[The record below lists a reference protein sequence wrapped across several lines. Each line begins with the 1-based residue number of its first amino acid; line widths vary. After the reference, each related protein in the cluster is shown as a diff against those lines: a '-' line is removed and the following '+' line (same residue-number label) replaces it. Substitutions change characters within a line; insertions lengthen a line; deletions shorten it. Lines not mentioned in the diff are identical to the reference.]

1 MRTECLEYKYT
12 YESHHPVGRLVY
24 KVAESIYYKILKR
37 IIT

>member
-24 KVAESIYYKILKR
+24 KVAESINNIKYIKES
-37 IIT
+37 